1 MKNVFLIIILLALMS
16 VIAFWQPSTKESSST
31 EVVAPEETEAPET
44 AIYTDSL
51 VAGLYAT
58 FGGMIQVEK
67 EKKQLLLSYNPHKP
81 QFHRTP
87 LHNSAFVNMYS
98 NQDHQTEGV
107 DEEVTISFTTQGD
120 SIVLVP
126 NELLC
131 FIIERYHIIRR

>member
-1 MKNVFLIIILLALMS
+1 MKNVIIFLLALMS
-16 VIAFWQPSTKESSST
+16 VIAFWQPSTRESSSAEIVT
-31 EVVAPEETEAPET
+31 PEETEAPVT

-58 FGGMIQVEK
+58 FGGVIQVEK
-67 EKKQLLLSYNPHKP
+67 EKKQLFLSYNPHKP

-98 NQDHQTEGV
+98 NQDHQTEGA
-107 DEEVTISFTTQGD
+107 DEEVTISFSTQGD

-131 FIIERYHIIRR
+131 FIIDRYHIIQR

>member
-16 VIAFWQPSTKESSST
+16 VIAFWQPSSRESSST
-31 EVVAPEETEAPET
+31 EIVAPEETESLET

-51 VAGLYAT
+51 IKGVYAT
-58 FGGMIQVEK
+58 FGGVIQVEK
-67 EKKQLLLSYNPHKP
+67 GKKQLLLSYNPHKP

-87 LHNSAFVNMYS
+87 LHNSALVKMYS
-98 NQDHQTEGV
+98 NQDYQTEGA

-126 NELLC
+126 NELLF
-131 FIIERYHIIRR
+131 FIIDRYHIIRR

>member
-1 MKNVFLIIILLALMS
+1 MKNVFLVIILLALMS
-16 VIAFWQPSTKESSST
+16 VIAFWQPSAEECSST
-31 EVVAPEETEAPET
+31 EIVAPEETEAPET

-98 NQDHQTEGV
+98 NQDHQTEEA

-131 FIIERYHIIRR
+131 YIIERYHIIRR